1 MGTEERSCRP
11 EGGDHVV
18 GQKGHRRPRKETPQR
33 EGTPQTERGDTQT
46 ERGPPR
52 PRPRGVPPDRGKGP
66 RRTRVGT
73 AQTEWGGTQTERGD
87 PADQEGRHLRLS
99 EGVDLQTEGRDR
111 GRLKIGPEGKDLKAE
126 GDVHKFRKGL
136 MIDPQREGGQ

>member
-1 MGTEERSCRP
+1 MDRRDTADRGRRHLRGRGP
-11 EGGDHVV
+11 
-18 GQKGHRRPRKETPQR
+18 RRPRGETL
-33 EGTPQTERGDTQT
+33 
-46 ERGPPR
+46 
-52 PRPRGVPPDRGKGP
+52 RPRGVPPDRGKGP

-87 PADQEGRHLRLS
+87 PADQERRHLRLS